1 LWHSYVQPRSA
12 GTSSTASNLLHR
24 PVKRSYSS
32 PSSNLTHEAERG
44 RRTLGICERRSYR
57 NRNRCHGHSVHM
69 MINLSAGDQN
79 MRWAGTILY
88 VLIWAAL
95 VSCRA
100 VPAGE
105 ASSTGGP
112 SQRPDTASD
121 APLNPNAR
129 KMLELATQHLAS
141 RLDVDPE
148 EIGRRLHSTEDAGV
162 PHLAWRPR

>member
-1 LWHSYVQPRSA
+1 
-12 GTSSTASNLLHR
+12 
-24 PVKRSYSS
+24 
-32 PSSNLTHEAERG
+32 
-44 RRTLGICERRSYR
+44 
-57 NRNRCHGHSVHM
+57 M

-88 VLIWAAL
+88 VLIWTAL

-100 VPAGE
+100 APAGE

-121 APLNPNAR
+121 APLGPNAR

-141 RLDVDPE
+141 RLDVNPE
-148 EIGRRLHSTEDAGV
+148 EISAISIRQVEWRDGALGCPKPAVDYIQQRTPGYRIWLGARGEMHEYHTDSTSRVVTCDQ
-162 PHLAWRPR
+162 R